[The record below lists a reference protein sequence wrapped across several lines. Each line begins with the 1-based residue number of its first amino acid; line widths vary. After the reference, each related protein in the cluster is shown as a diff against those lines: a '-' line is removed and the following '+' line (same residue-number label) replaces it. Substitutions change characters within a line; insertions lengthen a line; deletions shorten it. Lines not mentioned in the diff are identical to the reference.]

1 MTTSAADLAGY
12 RWTSAEPTSAH
23 AYLMPAVHCILTKSP
38 SRKPGLGLKQLHW
51 GFDHA
56 ELAHQRKKGST
67 HCL

>member
-38 SRKPGLGLKQLHW
+38 SRKPVLG
-51 GFDHA
+51 FS
-56 ELAHQRKKGST
+56 R
-67 HCL
+67 C